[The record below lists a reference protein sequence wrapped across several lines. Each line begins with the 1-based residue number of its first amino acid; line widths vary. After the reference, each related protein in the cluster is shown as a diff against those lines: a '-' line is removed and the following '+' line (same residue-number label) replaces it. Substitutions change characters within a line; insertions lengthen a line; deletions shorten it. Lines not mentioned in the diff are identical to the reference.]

1 MSSVG
6 IPELLLLAVV
16 ALLFFGPKRLPEMAR
31 GLGHGM
37 REFKDSVSG
46 ITSTEATP
54 AALPAVAA
62 QELHAVPVPAPDAEA
77 KAS

>member
-6 IPELLLLAVV
+6 IPELLILAVV

-31 GLGHGM
+31 GLGQGM

-46 ITSTEATP
+46 VTHTDATP
-54 AALPAVAA
+54 ALPAAA
-62 QELHAVPVPAPDAEA
+62 VQEAHAVSEPAPKVEA
-77 KAS
+77 KVS